1 MLSVRSD
8 DPAVSYSK
16 LDLFVLEMNAII
28 IRTLLLRHVYEN
40 QHYADSSNEQPF
52 LIVIRLQ
59 LHESESSS
67 HINILRRTT
76 CGGNIQAVE
85 VVIVSLFQETKGF
98 VKVKKKLENYS
109 FGRWKEIILL
119 ITIHYTRRLFKY
131 YSNFVFEISLAGIS
145 NFSKFLSHIA
155 SPCFLSVN
163 IRS

>member
-1 MLSVRSD
+1 VLGCHIGAQYCLCSMLSVRSD

-40 QHYADSSNEQPF
+40 QHCADSSNEQAF

-85 VVIVSLFQETKGF
+85 VVIVSLFQETKEF
-98 VKVKKKLENYS
+98 VKVKKKLGNYS
-109 FGRWKEIILL
+109 FRFGRWKEIILL

-131 YSNFVFEISLAGIS
+131 YS
-145 NFSKFLSHIA
+145 
-155 SPCFLSVN
+155 
-163 IRS
+163 